1 MKIAIILAIL
11 FSSFAIYIAVGNQN
25 SKHMTFRQK
34 ILKAFYP
41 VIMKMTKSDHKSNG
55 ISNDK
60 NPIVDIYGYSITL
73 NDGSTYALSNAK
85 GKKLVLVNT
94 ASDCGFTG
102 QYEALEKLFQQE
114 KNNLVMIGFPSND
127 FGNQEKQG
135 DAQIAQFCKLNYGVS
150 FLLAKK
156 GVVIKDK
163 QQLEIYRW
171 LSDNALNG
179 WNDTAPSWNFCKYVI
194 DENGKLTHFFNSSI
208 DPMSQTFLQALKK

>member
-1 MKIAIILAIL
+1 
-11 FSSFAIYIAVGNQN
+11 
-25 SKHMTFRQK
+25 
-34 ILKAFYP
+34 
-41 VIMKMTKSDHKSNG
+41 MTKSDHKSNG

>member
-1 MKIAIILAIL
+1 
-11 FSSFAIYIAVGNQN
+11 
-25 SKHMTFRQK
+25 MTFRQK

-41 VIMKMTKSDHKSNG
+41 VIMKMTKSNHKSNG
-55 ISNDK
+55 LSNDK

-73 NDGSTYALSNAK
+73 NDGSSYALSNAK

-208 DPMSQTFLQALKK
+208 DPMSQPFLQALNK